1 RLLYH
6 VDVRIKPAPPV
17 EYIKFTCHCLEVND
31 ISFPI
36 SLPKSVGDDGNYQVS
51 LKGFNI
57 LGPSL
62 VEDPTCYTMR
72 YLPTSIG
79 KEKISVIFLNETSGE
94 FW

>member
-1 RLLYH
+1 MSLCSLHLYL
-6 VDVRIKPAPPV
+6 APPV
-17 EYIKFTCHCLEVND
+17 EHIQFTCHCLEVND

-36 SLPKSVGDDGNYQVS
+36 SLPKSVGGNGNYQVS

-62 VEDPTCYTMR
+62 VEDPTCYTMK

-79 KEKISVIFLNETSGE
+79 KEKIR
-94 FW
+94 